1 MKNVLICVCTLMP
14 LLCVASASNNALR
27 SFSSSSSKQRN
38 LKDKLPSMCTGEQD
52 SCTCKDFLAN
62 LKAATFQAANK
73 TAWDKYQALSSYQKV
88 LETEDTDQPTVRLSR
103 GGGRRRR
110 RVETTTDASSPSDVT
125 IDPETE
131 GETGMLL
138 IFC

>member
-88 LETEDTDQPTVRLSR
+88 LETELSGPPR
-103 GGGRRRR
+103 WIAGNPSGRCLFGKEIK
-110 RVETTTDASSPSDVT
+110 VFGVYPYYF
-125 IDPETE
+125 PN
-131 GETGMLL
+131 LL
-138 IFC
+138 RYQKLCMGK